1 MSATDSA
8 TAVRGNGSNEAMSN
22 ATSDSTTS
30 ASAGRGDTTLAPAPV
45 SPTVTAFASAADL
58 ASAMRRA
65 SSAHGAH
72 ERRIGH
78 ADPNWP
84 DWYAAYM
91 VAERSGGEL
100 PT

>member
-1 MSATDSA
+1 MSATDTT
-8 TAVRGNGSNEAMSN
+8 TAVRGDDSNDATRNATRN
-22 ATSDSTTS
+22 ATSDVSSNAGTTS
-30 ASAGRGDTTLAPAPV
+30 Y
-45 SPTVTAFASAADL
+45 ASAADL
-58 ASAMRRA
+58 ASVLRRA

-91 VAERSGGEL
+91 VAEHAGVEL
-100 PT
+100 PA